1 MMIDDRKI
9 DDSRGYPALKLASE
23 QTPLRE
29 GDAVTIADD
38 QVIEDAHLH

>member
-1 MMIDDRKI
+1 MSDDWRIDG
-9 DDSRGYPALKLASE
+9 SRGYPALKLASE

-29 GDAVTIADD
+29 GDTITIADD